1 MLLYDMKLRVTLFDM
16 IESSPCLLFFPT
28 YFLISSQKT
37 EAYLQISQFRFLTSK
52 RYSYFLL
59 WKTFNRLKW
68 SLYTCYFSLWKER
81 FAWIEFC
88 LFVCFCTF
96 FFTSGTRTFHMDKID
111 SIFFRRPVYLFILPT
126 NTINLITTYMYY

>member
-88 LFVCFCTF
+88 LFVRFCTF
-96 FFTSGTRTFHMDKID
+96 FFASGARTFHMDKTD
-111 SIFFRRPVYLFILPT
+111 SIFFRRPVSLFILPT
-126 NTINLITTYMYY
+126 NTINPITT